1 MPTALIT
8 GITGQD
14 GSYLAEHL
22 LADGYSVHGTIRTTT
37 HDIRDTRIGHL
48 MASDPSEITLHVT
61 DLGDSNSL
69 IRIIEELRPDEVYN
83 LAAQSHVRASFDQA
97 VHTGDVTALGAVR
110 LLEAIRHTDPSIR
123 FYQASSSEMF
133 GSTPPPQ
140 NETTPFHPRSPYAVA
155 KVYAYWATVN
165 YRESFNIDA
174 NNGILFNH
182 ESPRR
187 GREFVTRKITS
198 TIPRLI
204 KGDQKILRLG
214 NLEAKRDWG
223 HARDYV
229 RAMPMILR
237 HPEPLDLVIGSGISH
252 SVRDFLDTAFSVV
265 DLDWNQYVEIDP
277 NLYRPA
283 EADFLQAD
291 ITNARATIGWEPT
304 ITFEELVRE
313 MVEADL
319 VASGMGV

>member
-1 MPTALIT
+1 
-8 GITGQD
+8 
-14 GSYLAEHL
+14 
-22 LADGYSVHGTIRTTT
+22 
-37 HDIRDTRIGHL
+37 
-48 MASDPSEITLHVT
+48 MAKDPSEITLHVT

-69 IRIIEELRPDEVYN
+69 IRIVEELRPDEVYN

-123 FYQASSSEMF
+123 YYQASSSEMF

-140 NETTPFHPRSPYAVA
+140 NEQTAFHPRSPYAVA

-165 YRESFNIDA
+165 YRESFDIDA
-174 NNGILFNH
+174 SNGILFNH

-204 KGDQKILRLG
+204 KGDQKKLLLG

-237 HPEPLDLVIGSGISH
+237 HPEPLDLVIGSGVSH
-252 SVRDFLDTAFSVV
+252 SVRDFLDAAFAIV
-265 DLDWNQYVEIDP
+265 DLDWNKYVEIDP
-277 NLYRPA
+277 QLYRPA

-291 ITNARATIGWEPT
+291 ITRARATIGWEPAV
-304 ITFEELVRE
+304 TFEELVRE

-319 VASGMGV
+319 KASGVSV